1 MWYQAGVRAG
11 LAGALA
17 SALAFAADAT
27 GAAAKNQPST
37 IYVDKA
43 GGYAIAV
50 PKTWQLIPRS
60 QAGVKALIAKL
71 KKKSSTVSL
80 ADFYSTILAS
90 QAGKSG
96 IAAYRFQA
104 FDWPGSLSAPVPIQV
119 SVGISPA
126 KRAYTARDLP
136 AIGAVFA
143 NAFASNKGAKV
154 TVPKTVTLPAG
165 KAELVEAAIPVGGGV
180 TNGAEVYLIPHGKK
194 LYELS
199 FQIEASQL
207 ASASLFTSIAQHF
220 RLL

>member
-1 MWYQAGVRAG
+1 VRAG
-11 LAGALA
+11 LAGAIA
-17 SALAFAADAT
+17 SALAFAAVAT
-27 GAAAKNQPST
+27 GAGVKNQPST

-50 PKTWQLIPRS
+50 PKTWQLIPRT

-104 FDWPGSLSAPVPIQV
+104 FDWPGSLSQPVPIQV
-119 SVGISPA
+119 SVGITPA
-126 KRAYTARDLP
+126 KRAYTAKDLP
-136 AIGAVFA
+136 AIGAAFA

-180 TNGAEVYLIPHGKK
+180 TNGAEVYLIPHGKR

-207 ASASLFTSIAQHF
+207 ASASLFTSIAQNF
-220 RLL
+220 KLL

>member
-1 MWYQAGVRAG
+1 VWYQAGVRAG

-17 SALAFAADAT
+17 SALAFAAVAT

-136 AIGAVFA
+136 
-143 NAFASNKGAKV
+143 
-154 TVPKTVTLPAG
+154 
-165 KAELVEAAIPVGGGV
+165 VGGGV

>member
-1 MWYQAGVRAG
+1 VRAG

-17 SALAFAADAT
+17 TVLALA
-27 GAAAKNQPST
+27 AAAAGTAAKSQPST

-43 GGYAIAV
+43 GGYAIAI

-80 ADFYSTILAS
+80 ADFYSTILSS
-90 QAGKSG
+90 QAGQSG
-96 IAAYRFQA
+96 IKAYRFQA
-104 FDWPGSLSAPVPIQV
+104 FDWPGSLSSPVPIQV
-119 SVGISPA
+119 SVGITPA
-126 KRAYTARDLP
+126 KRAYTAKDLP
-136 AIGAVFA
+136 SIGAVFA
-143 NAFASNKGAKV
+143 NAFAANKGAKV
-154 TVPKTVTLPAG
+154 TVPKTVTLPSG
-165 KAELVEAAIPVGGGV
+165 KAELIEAAIPIGSGV

-199 FQIEASQL
+199 FQIDASDL
-207 ASASLFTSIAQHF
+207 ASATLFTSIAEHF

>member
-1 MWYQAGVRAG
+1 VRAG
-11 LAGALA
+11 LAGAVA
-17 SALAFAADAT
+17 SALAFAAVAA
-27 GAAAKNQPST
+27 GAGVKNQPST

-104 FDWPGSLSAPVPIQV
+104 FDWPGSLSSPVPIQV
-119 SVGISPA
+119 SVGITPA
-126 KRAYTARDLP
+126 KRAYTAKDLP
-136 AIGAVFA
+136 AIGAAFA

-180 TNGAEVYLIPHGKK
+180 TNGAEVYLIPHGKR

-199 FQIEASQL
+199 FQIDASQL
-207 ASASLFTSIAQHF
+207 ASASLFTSIAQNF
-220 RLL
+220 KLL